1 MHVYVYFYHFQL
13 FLLFSSSPSPCTN
26 PDISYSTTK
35 ATAVCCL
42 YLHASA
48 VALSS
53 HMSHRERAR
62 SHARCHSIK
71 LASLARLQPLHRT
84 RLARNRP
91 RFSSV
96 TLAPRV
102 TRPASR
108 LPRPR
113 HNSLALAEALA
124 LYPGLSQL
132 RRSTYGVHV
141 LFLLF

>member
-1 MHVYVYFYHFQL
+1 VPAFSFYK
-13 FLLFSSSPSPCTN
+13 S
-26 PDISYSTTK
+26 
-35 ATAVCCL
+35 
-42 YLHASA
+42 
-48 VALSS
+48 
-53 HMSHRERAR
+53 R
-62 SHARCHSIK
+62 S
-71 LASLARLQPLHRT
+71 HRT

-113 HNSLALAEALA
+113 HNSLVLAEALA

-141 LFLLF
+141 LFFSILVSVASALFHFIFTSSIESSACVLAFVSIFSTPRSSYCAFILYAFLYLHRLLPAPLKTLQ